1 MVTIAPTEMKMST
14 TNQNTLNAIH
24 LTLGNG
30 IRAGKSK
37 AARKWLADRGLSIE
51 LTHAGFSSGQMHH
64 RQSEEM
70 LVRLMLVDFIKL
82 STAPTNT
89 GKNGYTSFAKESIV
103 FTLENEKGEPVN
115 FYAIKIHADQP
126 KGEYLNQSG
135 VYPCYPP
142 PLTTRL
148 FLTSNVL
155 DAASLLE
162 SRVLENRDAVLAL
175 NDGLFTEHHQRAI
188 EPLQYLTEI
197 ILIG

>member
-24 LTLGNG
+24 LTLVNG

-89 GKNGYTSFAKESIV
+89 GKNGYTSFANLVDI
-103 FTLENEKGEPVN
+103 
-115 FYAIKIHADQP
+115 
-126 KGEYLNQSG
+126 LN
-135 VYPCYPP
+135 
-142 PLTTRL
+142 
-148 FLTSNVL
+148 
-155 DAASLLE
+155 LLIL
-162 SRVLENRDAVLAL
+162 VLE
-175 NDGLFTEHHQRAI
+175 Q
-188 EPLQYLTEI
+188 I
-197 ILIG
+197 ILFHFDHKKHNSIEQVIYFLM